1 LEIRGELKQKPTYNE
16 EEAKHDSEP
25 DPSDRNRE
33 TLPKARRKRTKP
45 LKGRDQDQW
54 NGHYAIGTSK
64 EKKKK
69 KKKKK
74 TELDLNSSTMCSVRA
89 HEIIRDTM
97 SPESVSVD
105 GSDSSIGPQT
115 VSQNQWRL
123 SCERG
128 RADQDRRTE
137 YLGSA
142 RYNTI
147 GPTVW
152 PSNFNMW
159 G

>member
-1 LEIRGELKQKPTYNE
+1 MSAIQFLWRDIAKTRFITTLQPLTVTKIQTAKTRASSEIRGELKQKPTYNE

-25 DPSDRNRE
+25 DPSDRNRV
-33 TLPKARRKRTKP
+33 TLPKARQKRTKP

-54 NGHYAIGTSK
+54 NGQYAVGTSG
-64 EKKKK
+64 E

-105 GSDSSIGPQT
+105 GSEQF
-115 VSQNQWRL
+115 N
-123 SCERG
+123 
-128 RADQDRRTE
+128 RT
-137 YLGSA
+137 
-142 RYNTI
+142 
-147 GPTVW
+147 
-152 PSNFNMW
+152 SNCQP
-159 G
+159 